1 MQVVPKSSGQEP
13 DGYQKQIN
21 LDLLRLKEIAVLE
34 KLINKLGYKNI
45 SDYKINYYNHTA
57 ELIVIN
63 RDLHRDLKIIR
74 RTKYTKTE
82 RVWGGLLWSF

>member
-1 MQVVPKSSGQEP
+1 MHTVSKPSGQEP

-74 RTKYTKTE
+74 RTEYTKTE
-82 RVWGGLLWSF
+82 RV

>member
-1 MQVVPKSSGQEP
+1 MQVVSKPSGQGS

-34 KLINKLGYKNI
+34 KLINRLGYKNI

-82 RVWGGLLWSF
+82 RV

>member
-1 MQVVPKSSGQEP
+1 MQVVSKPSGVSP

-45 SDYKINYYNHTA
+45 TDYKINYYNHTA

-82 RVWGGLLWSF
+82 RV

>member
-1 MQVVPKSSGQEP
+1 MQVVPNPSGVSP

-45 SDYKINYYNHTA
+45 SDYKINSYNHTA

-74 RTKYTKTE
+74 RTKYTKINKD
-82 RVWGGLLWSF
+82 

>member
-1 MQVVPKSSGQEP
+1 MQVVPKPSGETP

-21 LDLLRLKEIAVLE
+21 LDLLKVKDIAALE
-34 KLINKLGYKNI
+34 KLINRLGYKNVT
-45 SDYKINYYNHTA
+45 DYKFNHYNHKV
-57 ELIVIN
+57 ELIIIN

-82 RVWGGLLWSF
+82 RV

>member
-1 MQVVPKSSGQEP
+1 MQVVPKPSGVSP

-34 KLINKLGYKNI
+34 KLINKLGYKNVT
-45 SDYKINYYNHTA
+45 DYKFNHYNHKV
-57 ELIVIN
+57 ELIIIN

-74 RTKYTKTE
+74 RTKYTKINKD
-82 RVWGGLLWSF
+82 

>member
-1 MQVVPKSSGQEP
+1 MQVVPKPSGETP

-21 LDLLRLKEIAVLE
+21 LDLLRLQEIVVLE

-63 RDLHRDLKIIR
+63 RDLNRDLKIIR
-74 RTKYTKTE
+74 RTKYTKINKD
-82 RVWGGLLWSF
+82 

>member
-34 KLINKLGYKNI
+34 KLINRLGYKNI

-82 RVWGGLLWSF
+82 RV

>member
-1 MQVVPKSSGQEP
+1 MQVVPKPSGETP

-21 LDLLRLKEIAVLE
+21 LDLLRLKEIVVLE

-57 ELIVIN
+57 ELIAELIVIN

-74 RTKYTKTE
+74 RTKYTKINKD
-82 RVWGGLLWSF
+82 

>member
-1 MQVVPKSSGQEP
+1 MQVVSKPSGGSP

-82 RVWGGLLWSF
+82 RV

>member
-1 MQVVPKSSGQEP
+1 MQVVSKSSGQEP

-82 RVWGGLLWSF
+82 RV

>member
-1 MQVVPKSSGQEP
+1 MQVVSKPSGQGS

-45 SDYKINYYNHTA
+45 TDYKINYYNHTA

-82 RVWGGLLWSF
+82 RV

>member
-1 MQVVPKSSGQEP
+1 MQVVPKSSGETP

-57 ELIVIN
+57 ELIGIN

-82 RVWGGLLWSF
+82 RV

>member
-1 MQVVPKSSGQEP
+1 MQVVPKPSGETP

-45 SDYKINYYNHTA
+45 SDYKINYYNHNT

-74 RTKYTKTE
+74 RTKYTKINKD
-82 RVWGGLLWSF
+82 

>member
-1 MQVVPKSSGQEP
+1 MQVVSKPSGQGS

-21 LDLLRLKEIAVLE
+21 LDLLRLKEIAFLE

-82 RVWGGLLWSF
+82 RV

>member
-1 MQVVPKSSGQEP
+1 MQVVSKPSGQGS
-13 DGYQKQIN
+13 DGYQKHIN

-82 RVWGGLLWSF
+82 KI

>member
-1 MQVVPKSSGQEP
+1 MQVVPKPSGETP

-34 KLINKLGYKNI
+34 KLINKLGYKNVT
-45 SDYKINYYNHTA
+45 DYKFNHYNHKV
-57 ELIVIN
+57 ELIIIN

-74 RTKYTKTE
+74 RTKYTKIDKD
-82 RVWGGLLWSF
+82 

>member
-1 MQVVPKSSGQEP
+1 MQVVPKPSGETP

-34 KLINKLGYKNI
+34 KLINKLGYKNVT
-45 SDYKINYYNHTA
+45 DYKFNHYNHKV
-57 ELIVIN
+57 ELIIIN

-74 RTKYTKTE
+74 RTKYTKINKD
-82 RVWGGLLWSF
+82 

>member
-1 MQVVPKSSGQEP
+1 MQVVPKPSGETP

-21 LDLLRLKEIAVLE
+21 LDLLRLKEIVVLE

-45 SDYKINYYNHTA
+45 SDYKINYYNHIAELKLTA

-74 RTKYTKTE
+74 RTKYTKINKD
-82 RVWGGLLWSF
+82 

>member
-1 MQVVPKSSGQEP
+1 MHTVSKPSGQGS

-34 KLINKLGYKNI
+34 KLINRLGYKNI

-82 RVWGGLLWSF
+82 RV

>member
-1 MQVVPKSSGQEP
+1 MHTVSKPSGQEP

-34 KLINKLGYKNI
+34 KLINRLGYKNI

-82 RVWGGLLWSF
+82 RV

>member
-1 MQVVPKSSGQEP
+1 MHTVSKPSGQGP
-13 DGYQKQIN
+13 DVYQKQIN

-34 KLINKLGYKNI
+34 KLINRLGYKNI

-74 RTKYTKTE
+74 RTKYTKP
-82 RVWGGLLWSF
+82 VGK

>member
-74 RTKYTKTE
+74 RTKYTKINKD
-82 RVWGGLLWSF
+82 